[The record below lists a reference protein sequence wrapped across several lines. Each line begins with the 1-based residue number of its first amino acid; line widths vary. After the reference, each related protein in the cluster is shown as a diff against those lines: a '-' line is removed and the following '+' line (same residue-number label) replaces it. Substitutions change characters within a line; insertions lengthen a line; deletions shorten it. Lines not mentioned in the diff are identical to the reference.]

1 MEEKKMAFC
10 GKCGSKINDS
20 AKFCPH
26 CGATADEAPQTPKAP
41 SAPKSVPY
49 AAAAASVAE
58 SARDRLLPLLKR
70 HYKAIGIALLALLV
84 LTQLSR
90 CAGGGKEDKL
100 LDQLRGSWSM
110 QTQVY
115 GDAATQVNRPWD
127 IYISEHS
134 IQLGGLGACPL
145 SDVEHK
151 KDALYF
157 PAQWYDSDPGNGREP
172 GMQDYELRLIYSKS
186 DDLLTLEV
194 KVSNKWY
201 GLGEYAR
208 K

>member
-1 MEEKKMAFC
+1 MAFC

-26 CGATADEAPQTPKAP
+26 CGATADEAAP
-41 SAPKSVPY
+41 TSASTSAPVFAPY
-49 AAAAASVAE
+49 VAAAAAVAKE
-58 SARDRLLPLLKR
+58 AWNKLLPLLRR
-70 HYKAIGIALLALLV
+70 HYKVIGITVLALLV

-134 IQLGGLGACPL
+134 IQLGGLGACPI